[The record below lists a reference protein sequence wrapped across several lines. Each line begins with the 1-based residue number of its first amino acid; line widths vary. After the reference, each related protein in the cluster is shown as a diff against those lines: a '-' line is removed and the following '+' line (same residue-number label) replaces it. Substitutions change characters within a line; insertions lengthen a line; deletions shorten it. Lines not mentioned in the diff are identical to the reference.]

1 MGTLVILVVAV
12 ALPTLVG
19 CAAITLVRVARA
31 VGARRHAGTTTAR
44 PIEQVAADLRRLRAE
59 LESAENRPRTTAK
72 GTRVR
77 ALRQAYADTLA
88 TACAQLGV
96 MAPAVLRSGRASRT
110 EVYRIEA
117 ALRERGLDVRTASG
131 VR

>member
-1 MGTLVILVVAV
+1 MGAVIILVVAI
-12 ALPTLVG
+12 ALPTLAG
-19 CAAITLVRVARA
+19 FAAIALVRLARA
-31 VGARRHAGTTTAR
+31 VGARRHAGSTTAR

-72 GTRVR
+72 GARVR

-88 TACAQLGV
+88 TACAQLDV
-96 MAPAVLRSGRASRT
+96 AAPATLQSGRAPRT
-110 EVYRIEA
+110 EVYRLEA
-117 ALRERGLDVRTASG
+117 ALRERGLDVRAASG